1 MKVIG
6 INASPRKRANTQTL
20 VEAVL
25 EGAAEN
31 GAETRLVHLRE
42 LTINGCLGCEGC
54 KKQLGKCVQ
63 KDDLTQLLQ
72 DMTAY
77 DAIVMGTPVYW
88 YHVTAQFKMLVDRL
102 YSFFDFGENSE
113 TGEQTIKS
121 VFPGGK
127 KFIVLISRGDPEP
140 PKLYSQFYDH
150 LNEWLNLIPMSLG
163 AGNYE
168 FFQACSLGGKS
179 NLRGHRSTRYAGDA
193 SLYQN
198 SELRLKLFVFSNYLS
213 KGEFGILGFNDV
225 GRVWLDGEDSNQWH
239 IGM

>member
-6 INASPRKRANTQTL
+6 INASPRKKANTHTL
-20 VEAVL
+20 VEAIL
-25 EGAAEN
+25 SGAAEK

-102 YSFFDFGENSE
+102 YSFLDFVENPE

-121 VFPGGK
+121 AFPSGK

-140 PKLYSQFYDH
+140 AKLFPQFYDH

-163 AGNYE
+163 AGHYE
-168 FFQACSLGGKS
+168 FFHQYETGIDRKTAS
-179 NLRGHRSTRYAGDA
+179 NDAALLQKAKAVGAGLLSST
-193 SLYQN
+193 
-198 SELRLKLFVFSNYLS
+198 
-213 KGEFGILGFNDV
+213 
-225 GRVWLDGEDSNQWH
+225 
-239 IGM
+239 